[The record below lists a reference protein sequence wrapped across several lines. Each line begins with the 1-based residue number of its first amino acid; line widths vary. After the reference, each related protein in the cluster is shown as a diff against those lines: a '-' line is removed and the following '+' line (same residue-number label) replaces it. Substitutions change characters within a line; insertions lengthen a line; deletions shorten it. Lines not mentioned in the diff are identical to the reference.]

1 MPFKSSYKKF
11 VSQFT
16 LPEWKL
22 LCKHRLF
29 LHFLKTNVKIA
40 ASIAAGALQRPI
52 LYSFPATGG
61 EPKPIKKM
69 KKDSSRGTP
78 GSRWNHRRFRF

>member
-1 MPFKSSYKKF
+1 MAPKNPKDNYKKF
-11 VSQFT
+11 VSQFS

-40 ASIAAGALQRPI
+40 ASIAADALRRPVR
-52 LYSFPATGG
+52 YTFAV
-61 EPKPIKKM
+61 EPSSPKKIKK
-69 KKDSSRGTP
+69 SSSERAST
-78 GSRWNHRRFRF
+78 SKWNHRRFRF